1 MQATDQLTSRRTILV
16 RRTATAIAA
25 ASALSF
31 SCAGLL
37 AQEVNRPAPVA
48 AAPVAS
54 GQASAVVAPAPA
66 APAPAAAP
74 SLAAAEPAA
83 TGSTLPAV
91 NVSGEKPKQKP
102 VQRQVQGPKREP
114 IRIPV
119 NASGCRQARVPG
131 KP

>member
-16 RRTATAIAA
+16 RRAATAIAA
-25 ASALSF
+25 VSALSL

-54 GQASAVVAPAPA
+54 GQASAVAAPAPA

-74 SLAAAEPAA
+74 SLAAAEPPAA

-91 NVSGEKPKQKP
+91 NVSGEKDRKST
-102 VQRQVQGPKREP
+102 RL
-114 IRIPV
+114 
-119 NASGCRQARVPG
+119 
-131 KP
+131 